1 MTNRVRTVSALL
13 LAFGAAACQNALQVT
28 DQNNPD
34 FRRVFSQPASIEQAI
49 GSGYQVCRNSTST
62 NMSRQMGTMSGE
74 WYSGLNNYSM
84 GPRGGIPRS
93 PILNNKAAQQAEDG
107 TFSAWSRNARTAA
120 NAVHALDDLVANGG
134 TLGSPAQNARARA
147 MGFLDVACDLG
158 WLGLSYDSGGIVD
171 HQMASDSVPPLS
183 HADDVIAAA
192 VALLDSAIAS
202 ANSGASAFPTPSD
215 WFSGMALT
223 KDQFVRLVHS
233 WKARLEADVAR
244 TPAERAAVNWDQ
256 VIADA
261 NAGLNYDLLVNVG
274 GTSGWSIRYEG
285 FQMYVDAAWS
295 QIGPMYWGFAD
306 AKGMHTGGPTD
317 VGYEKWLALD
327 INSRPYFLIYTP
339 DLRFPQG
346 ATRVEQQGTCPE
358 TPGSYTD
365 RPYIVNRCNSD
376 TPAEAWGSSYYDAF
390 RYKYIAPNR
399 EGLEVDF
406 LQAENDLLAAE
417 GYIRKG
423 QIAQAAALIDRTRVG
438 NGGLPALTGAVST
451 ASDPAPGGT
460 MCVPQVPDGA
470 NGPTHCGDI
479 MEAMKYEYR
488 TEIAFSRI
496 GAWFYSQRGWG
507 DLFVD
512 TPLEYPV
519 PVTELDARQL
529 PYYNLG
535 GGGPSS
541 AALGTYKFP

>member
-1 MTNRVRTVSALL
+1 M
-13 LAFGAAACQNALQVT
+13 
-28 DQNNPD
+28 
-34 FRRVFSQPASIEQAI
+34 
-49 GSGYQVCRNSTST
+49 
-62 NMSRQMGTMSGE
+62 
-74 WYSGLNNYSM
+74 
-84 GPRGGIPRS
+84 
-93 PILNNKAAQQAEDG
+93 
-107 TFSAWSRNARTAA
+107 
-120 NAVHALDDLVANGG
+120 ALD
-134 TLGSPAQNARARA
+134 
-147 MGFLDVACDLG
+147 
-158 WLGLSYDSGGIVD
+158 
-171 HQMASDSVPPLS
+171 
-183 HADDVIAAA
+183 
-192 VALLDSAIAS
+192 
-202 ANSGASAFPTPSD
+202 
-215 WFSGMALT
+215 

-274 GTSGWSIRYEG
+274 GTTGWSIRYEG
-285 FQMYVDAAWS
+285 FQMYVDAAWA
-295 QIGPMYWGFAD
+295 QIDMQYWGFAD
-306 AKGMHTGGPTD
+306 VSGAYKN
-317 VGYEKWLALD
+317 WLATD
-327 INSRPYFLIYTP
+327 ISSRPYFLIITP
-339 DLRFPQG
+339 DLRYPQG
-346 ATRVEQQGTCPE
+346 ATRVEQQGTCQE

-365 RPYIVNRCNSD
+365 RPYIVNRCGSD
-376 TPAEAWGSSYYDAF
+376 TPAEAWGSSFYDPY
-390 RYKYIAPNR
+390 RYKYIAPNQ

-406 LQAENDLLAAE
+406 LQAENDMLAAE

-438 NGGLPALTGAVST
+438 NGGLPALTGAVTT
-451 ASDPAPGGT
+451 ASDPVPGGAN
-460 MCVPQVPDGA
+460 CVPQVPSGA
-470 NGPTHCGDI
+470 SGPTACGNI

-488 TEIAFSRI
+488 LESAFSRI
-496 GAWFYSQRGWG
+496 GAWFYSMRGWG